1 MYGILTHPKYA
12 GCHVFG
18 RTSSRLYSP
27 CVRLPKSDWILTHGA
42 SEAVVDQASFSE
54 AQGILADRTI
64 NKSDEELLESLRAV

>member
-1 MYGILTHPKYA
+1 VYGILTHPKYA